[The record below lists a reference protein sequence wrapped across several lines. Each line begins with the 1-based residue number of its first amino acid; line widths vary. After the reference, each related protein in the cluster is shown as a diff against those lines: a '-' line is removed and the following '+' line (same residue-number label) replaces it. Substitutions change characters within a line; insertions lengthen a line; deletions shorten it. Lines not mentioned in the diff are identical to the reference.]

1 MGKKR
6 TFNDFGVRLKPKA
19 TDFLVGFD
27 RPDIGGEKKFP
38 LSHLKNFLEQADI
51 TTITSSQDFIINSDT
66 PVEGGLPGD
75 GLPPPPSF
83 VNGKIFHAK
92 SDNDMVITLPKM
104 VQPETLEMPMLRFTL
119 VNLSEGA
126 VVEIRTQLG
135 SLQARGSILRK
146 KFDAATIYYDG
157 SDWYA
162 YGDLD
167 RTAGLDIQKVTTDYT
182 FSRADSGKLLH
193 FYPTQN
199 TKLNLPAASEFRSG
213 IQFYVYNFS
222 EFAIELDTMD
232 ESELMARA
240 IFLRRKYDD
249 AVVYTDGEKWF
260 ATGDLS

>member
-6 TFNDFGVRLKPKA
+6 TFNDFGVRLRPKP
-19 TDFLVGFD
+19 TDYLVGFD

-51 TTITSSQDFIINSDT
+51 STISSSQDFIINSDA
-66 PVEGGLPGD
+66 PDEGSGVQ
-75 GLPPPPSF
+75 PPSF
-83 VNGKIFHAK
+83 INGKIFHANAE
-92 SDNDMVITLPKM
+92 NDMVITLPKM
-104 VQPETLEMPMLRFTL
+104 IQPETLEMPMLRFTL
-119 VNLSEGA
+119 VNLSETA
-126 VVEIRTQLG
+126 VVEIRTQVG
-135 SLQARGSILRK
+135 SLQAKGSILRK

-167 RTAGLDIQKVTTDYT
+167 KTAGLDIMKVTEDYT
-182 FSRADSGKLLH
+182 FSRADAGKLLH
-193 FYPTQN
+193 FYPTEH
-199 TKLNLPAASEFRSG
+199 TKLHLPSASEFRSG

-222 EFAIELDTMD
+222 DFAIELDTMD

>member
-6 TFNDFGVRLKPKA
+6 TFNDFGVRLKPKP
-19 TDFLVGFD
+19 TDYLVGFD

-38 LSHLKNFLEQADI
+38 LSHLKNYLEQADI
-51 TTITSSQDFIINSDT
+51 TTITSSQDFIINSDA
-66 PVEGGLPGD
+66 PIESNGEL
-75 GLPPPPSF
+75 PPPSF

-119 VNLSEGA
+119 VNLSDTA

-135 SLQARGSILRK
+135 SLQAKGSILRK

-167 RTAGLDIQKVTTDYT
+167 RTAGLDIQKVTEDYT

-199 TKLNLPAASEFRSG
+199 TKLNLPSPTEFRSG

-222 EFAIELDTMD
+222 DFVVELDTAD

-240 IFLRRKYDD
+240 SSLRRKYDD
-249 AVVYTDGEKWF
+249 AVIYTDGEKWF

>member
-6 TFNDFGVRLKPKA
+6 TFNDFGVRLRPKP
-19 TDFLVGFD
+19 TDYLVGFD

-51 TTITSSQDFIINSDT
+51 TTISSSQDFVINADAPDESAG
-66 PVEGGLPGD
+66 VQA
-75 GLPPPPSF
+75 PSF
-83 VNGKIFHAK
+83 INGKIFHAN
-92 SDNDMVITLPKM
+92 SDNDLVITLPQM
-104 VQPETLEMPMLRFTL
+104 VQPESVEMPMVRFTL
-119 VNLSEGA
+119 VNLSETS
-126 VVEIRTQLG
+126 VVEIRTQIG

-167 RTAGLDIQKVTTDYT
+167 RTAGLDIQKVTEDYT
-182 FSRADSGKLLH
+182 FSRSDAGKLLH

-199 TKLNLPAASEFRSG
+199 TKLNLPAPTEFRSG

-222 EFAIELDTMD
+222 EFAIELDTAD
-232 ESELMARA
+232 DSELMARA
-240 IFLRRKYDD
+240 KYLRRKYDD
-249 AVVYTDGEKWF
+249 AVIYTDGEKWF